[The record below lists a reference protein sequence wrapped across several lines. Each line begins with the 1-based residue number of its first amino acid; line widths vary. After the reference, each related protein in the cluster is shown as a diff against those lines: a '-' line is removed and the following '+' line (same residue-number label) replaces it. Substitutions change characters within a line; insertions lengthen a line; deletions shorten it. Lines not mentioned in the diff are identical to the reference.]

1 MQRGRRYCCCGCY
14 QQRQQT
20 NLCITTNES
29 SHGDDRLA
37 YVQLPVENGEDL
49 QILRYEHGQ
58 KYDEHWDWFDPEE
71 LEKMN
76 MTDGN
81 RIATVLM
88 YLSGAEPGNNVK
100 CLNVQVQRPVNSC
113 SWF

>member
-1 MQRGRRYCCCGCY
+1 MDTGKSSGRFHYTEQVLQRRRYGPVMV
-14 QQRQQT
+14 T
-20 NLCITTNES
+20 SGVL
-29 SHGDDRLA
+29 
-37 YVQLPVENGEDL
+37 VQLPVENGEDL

-58 KYDEHWDWFDPEE
+58 KYDEHWDWFDAEE

-88 YLSGAEPGNNVK
+88 YLSGADRAFYHRVYG
-100 CLNVQVQRPVNSC
+100 LLQVHVLCGENGSLRIE
-113 SWF
+113 

>member
-1 MQRGRRYCCCGCY
+1 
-14 QQRQQT
+14 
-20 NLCITTNES
+20 
-29 SHGDDRLA
+29 
-37 YVQLPVENGEDL
+37 VQLPVENGEDL

-58 KYDEHWDWFDPEE
+58 KYDEHWDWFDAEE

-88 YLSGAEPGNNVK
+88 YLSGTDRTLLSSAWLSACAK
-100 CLNVQVQRPVNSC
+100 IVNIACAFSDASTC
-113 SWF
+113 GSTESSI